1 MGTTAGA
8 LVSHMLT
15 LDIPNFIFLITRQQ
29 HFPPFSFWL
38 LLASCFLSKLA
49 GKKKKI
55 GFIVCQVLFPYVAG
69 SQKRVGGKDVGSE
82 RGVISRLVSHLLL
95 LLVAEFPFSFQ
106 CMLRLPYFLSRNT
119 ARGYFRGGFDGEKTP
134 VRVVHVRKERKK
146 NNSLD
151 YPSVIAI
158 KTSQKVRLGE
168 RKKKG
173 NENGERKVET
183 KLLSFDNKRMNST
196 KKNYNN
202 MSGKCNIQYLGACS
216 AHAHVYV

>member
-1 MGTTAGA
+1 M
-8 LVSHMLT
+8 
-15 LDIPNFIFLITRQQ
+15 
-29 HFPPFSFWL
+29 
-38 LLASCFLSKLA
+38 
-49 GKKKKI
+49 
-55 GFIVCQVLFPYVAG
+55 
-69 SQKRVGGKDVGSE
+69 VGGKDVGSE

-134 VRVVHVRKERKK
+134 VRVVHVRKEKK

-168 RKKKG
+168 RKKRKREWREKG
-173 NENGERKVET
+173 G
-183 KLLSFDNKRMNST
+183 NKT
-196 KKNYNN
+196 
-202 MSGKCNIQYLGACS
+202 L
-216 AHAHVYV
+216 VV

>member
-1 MGTTAGA
+1 
-8 LVSHMLT
+8 V
-15 LDIPNFIFLITRQQ
+15 
-29 HFPPFSFWL
+29 
-38 LLASCFLSKLA
+38 
-49 GKKKKI
+49 
-55 GFIVCQVLFPYVAG
+55 
-69 SQKRVGGKDVGSE
+69 VGGKDVGSE

-134 VRVVHVRKERKK
+134 VRVVHVRKEKK

-168 RKKKG
+168 RKKRKREWREKG
-173 NENGERKVET
+173 G
-183 KLLSFDNKRMNST
+183 NKT
-196 KKNYNN
+196 
-202 MSGKCNIQYLGACS
+202 L
-216 AHAHVYV
+216 VV